1 MSKAEIDL
9 LVEDRSL
16 ARESFPDE
24 VVVSLW
30 NKAEASYADA
40 GVPGL
45 STDGAFQSIY
55 KAALQASIA
64 TLAAHGLRVKSTA
77 NHYKTF
83 YALQKLTDA
92 LEPHG
97 LGFQEMRAVRN
108 DSVYEA
114 THDPLEVA
122 ESLSEA
128 RASMPGSLAALRT
141 AIIGIRPG
149 LAARLPHIR

>member
-1 MSKAEIDL
+1 MSETDIDR
-9 LVEDRSL
+9 LVADRSL
-16 ARESFPDE
+16 VRETFRDE
-24 VVVSLW
+24 DIISLW
-30 NKAEASYADA
+30 SKAAASYADA
-40 GVPGL
+40 HVAGL

-55 KAALQASIA
+55 RAALQAAIA

-97 LGFQEMRAVRN
+97 VTFNEMRAVRN

-114 THDPLEVA
+114 RHDEAEVA
-122 ESLSEA
+122 EHLSEA
-128 RASMPGSLAALRT
+128 RASMPGSLAALRS
-141 AIIGIRPG
+141 AIIGARPG
-149 LAARLPHIR
+149 LAARLPFIR

>member
-1 MSKAEIDL
+1 VSTEDIDR
-9 LVEDRSL
+9 LVADRSL
-16 ARESFPDE
+16 ERQSFRDE
-24 VVVSLW
+24 DIVSLW
-30 NKAEASYADA
+30 SKAATSYADA

-45 STDGAFQSIY
+45 STDGAFQNIY

-97 LGFQEMRAVRN
+97 MDFQEMRAVRN
-108 DSVYEA
+108 DSVYEP
-114 THDPLEVA
+114 THDEAEVT
-122 ESLSEA
+122 ESLLEA
-128 RASMPGSLAALRT
+128 RASMPASLAALRT
-141 AIIGIRPG
+141 AIISVRPG

>member
-1 MSKAEIDL
+1 MSGADIDR
-9 LVEDRSL
+9 LVTERSL
-16 ARESFPDE
+16 VRESFRDE
-24 VVVSLW
+24 DIVSLW
-30 NKAEASYADA
+30 SKAAVSYADA

-55 KAALQASIA
+55 RAALQAAIA

-83 YALQKLTDA
+83 YAIQKLTDA

-97 LGFQEMRAVRN
+97 VRFNEMRAVRN

-114 THDPLEVA
+114 RHDEA
-122 ESLSEA
+122 ELSEHLSVA
-128 RASMPGSLAALRT
+128 RESMPDSLAALRS
-141 AIIGIRPG
+141 AILNVRPG

>member
-1 MSKAEIDL
+1 VSEAGIDRLVAERSLERQNFRDDDIVTLWSKA
-9 LVEDRSL
+9 
-16 ARESFPDE
+16 AT
-24 VVVSLW
+24 
-30 NKAEASYADA
+30 SYADA
-40 GVPGL
+40 SLPGL

-64 TLAAHGLRVKSTA
+64 TLAAHDLRVKSTA

-83 YALQKLTDA
+83 YAIQKLSDA
-92 LEPHG
+92 LESHG
-97 LGFQEMRAVRN
+97 LAFQEMRAVRN
-108 DSVYEA
+108 DSVYEP
-114 THDPLEVA
+114 THDAAEIA